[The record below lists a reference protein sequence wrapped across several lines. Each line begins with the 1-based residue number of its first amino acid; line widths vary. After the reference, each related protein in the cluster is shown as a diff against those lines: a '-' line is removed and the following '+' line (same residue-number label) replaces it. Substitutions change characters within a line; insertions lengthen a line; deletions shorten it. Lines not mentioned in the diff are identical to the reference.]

1 MKKYSNYLYLAAFI
15 AIMIPTPGRFV
26 FGFTLLLEL
35 FLLTILGNLFYYF
48 LERLNFTEVK
58 HMLVLAFLITFATIY
73 KEIFVI
79 VQTEVALVLGLLF
92 YLPPLSIF
100 VIYNILRNRNKALT
114 TKLIQTAPES
124 LLFFVFGLFFFLL
137 RDILA
142 YGTFTFYGK
151 NHMIYENVLFETDT
165 AGFFSFF
172 ASIQGELVVFGLIL
186 LVAKYIDYKFEII
199 ENLEKQNAIS

>member
-15 AIMIPTPGRFV
+15 SLMIPTPGRFV

-35 FLLTILGNLFYYF
+35 LLLTIFGNLFYYL

-58 HMLVLAFLITFATIY
+58 HMLVLAFLITFATLY

-79 VQTEVALVLGLLF
+79 AQTEVALVLGLLF

-100 VIYNILRNRNKALT
+100 VIYNILRNRNKPLV
-114 TKLIQTAPES
+114 TKVIQTGPES
-124 LLFFVFGLFFFLL
+124 LLFFLFGLVFFLL

-142 YGTFTFYGK
+142 YGTFTFYGP
-151 NHMIYENVLFETDT
+151 NHMIYEAILIENDT
-165 AGFFSFF
+165 AGFFTFF
-172 ASIQGELVVFGLIL
+172 ASIQGVLLIFGLIL
-186 LVAKYIDYKFEII
+186 MLAKYIDYKFEII
-199 ENLEKQNAIS
+199 ENLEKQNALS